1 MERIRQPLEKFYK
14 SSEVRD
20 SHDEAWESAV

>member
-1 MERIRQPLEKFYK
+1 MERIRLPQEKFYK